1 MIGCSMKRPRLL
13 QLAAALLIAGT
24 AAAGNA
30 QPVTDAETCL
40 ESAAA
45 PTLVLALC
53 ERALADAA
61 LPAAS
66 RATLLTRRGELWLR
80 IGDAGMAD
88 ADFTAAISRN
98 PASANARR
106 ARALLRQGRGELAAA
121 ADDLTAA
128 VALNPRQG
136 DLLVLRA
143 ALHHQAGRNE
153 EAGADLAAALAQD
166 PEDAFAHL
174 LRGVL
179 NYRQGTFAAA
189 AADFAASLKTSPVP
203 YPLASFWLALA
214 RAQAGGN
221 AAAALAPYA
230 WWWEDGGWPK
240 VLADAIA
247 GSSGIAELETT
258 IAAIEP
264 APGRAQASFFAAEW
278 ARLNGH
284 PGAARRLLT
293 IAAGGHGAALETIE
307 ARARLTAA
315 GG

>member
-1 MIGCSMKRPRLL
+1 MKRPGLL
-13 QLAAALLIAGT
+13 QLATALLTAGA

-30 QPVTDAETCL
+30 QPVTDAEACL
-40 ESAAA
+40 ASAVA
-45 PTLVLALC
+45 PTLVLGLC
-53 ERALADAA
+53 ERALADPA

-80 IGDAGMAD
+80 IGEAGLAE
-88 ADFTAAISRN
+88 ADFTAAIGRN

-128 VALNPRQG
+128 IALNPRRG

-143 ALHHQAGRNE
+143 ALHHQAGRNDD
-153 EAGADLAAALAQD
+153 AGADLAEALSQD

-179 NYRQGTFAAA
+179 SYRQGAFTAA
-189 AADFAASLKTSPVP
+189 AADFAASLKASPVP

-214 RAQAGGN
+214 RAQAGGD

-230 WWWEDGGWPK
+230 WWWEDAGWPQA
-240 VLADAIA
+240 LADAIA
-247 GSSGIAELETT
+247 GGSDIAELETT

-264 APGRAQASFFAAEW
+264 APRRAQASFFAAEW
-278 ARLNGH
+278 ARLSNH
-284 PGAARRLLT
+284 PDAARRLLAL
-293 IAAGGHGAALETIE
+293 AASGDGAALETIE
-307 ARARLTAA
+307 ARAQLTAA